1 MLWKQVKQPH
11 KHFFYIFILSLR
23 MPRVASFLLCVC
35 VKIFSKKNIVVFLVG
50 HRVAMSSSNNC
61 TCEFAKFDKFSTML
75 V

>member
-1 MLWKQVKQPH
+1 
-11 KHFFYIFILSLR
+11 

-35 VKIFSKKNIVVFLVG
+35 VKIFSKKNIVVSLVG